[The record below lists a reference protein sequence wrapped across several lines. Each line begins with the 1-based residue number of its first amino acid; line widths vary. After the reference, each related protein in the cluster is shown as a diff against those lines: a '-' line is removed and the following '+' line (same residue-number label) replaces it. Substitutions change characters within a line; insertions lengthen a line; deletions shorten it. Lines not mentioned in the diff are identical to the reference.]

1 MATDIEKLVVQL
13 SADLKGYQR
22 EMQKAGGVSNRQMKA
37 IETRASQLDKRLGV
51 IGKNAASGLIA
62 PLAGVAAA
70 LSIREVA
77 RYADA
82 WTSAKNSLAV
92 AGVTGQR
99 QTQILDQLYQ
109 SAQANAAPVT
119 ALADLYGKAAQAS
132 DNLGASQ
139 DDLIKFSDGV
149 ATALRVAGTSAPAA
163 SGALQQLGQL
173 LGSARV
179 QAEEFNS
186 VNDGA
191 RPILIAVANGLD
203 AAGGSVSRLKELV
216 NDGAVSGR
224 QFFEAFIK
232 GLPTI
237 QGMAANATQTIEQ
250 GFTKVDNAFTRY
262 IGSTDAS
269 LGATQRL
276 AEGLNLLAANFD
288 TVADTTVTVAS
299 VIAGVLV
306 GRSLVKMISG
316 LKDGVTAARAL
327 AGALSVLSYVR
338 NVRDLGA
345 AFSLLGV
352 AAGPI
357 GALVGVAAVGAV
369 TYFGSKA
376 VDTAA
381 RTLRLKEEMQ
391 ALGLNADKLGSSVE
405 GASKALDKLAPD
417 QLRQR
422 LADINAELDRMND
435 RSWGSFLLGL
445 DPETLADVN
454 SSLQKYTAARSSASG
469 VDREAAKQLKVLI
482 SQAEA
487 GELSLEQVQAR
498 LAEIGKVDVSEG
510 MGKLIDKLREVF
522 PLMRALREYQAKT
535 LSQLDGS
542 ISNRTITPAAD
553 YQDRLAQAET
563 TRREGVGKTLLDE
576 EKRRAALTDSQRD
589 LEDEMKRLREAIEKQ
604 GGIATDAAVRA
615 QAEANLASKAA
626 SSGGGSLDLH
636 RFLAGGKDASHISGL
651 SSTFEG
657 KLESLFAALPKELA
671 GQLKINSGY
680 RSVERQQQ
688 LWQDALKKYGSV
700 AEARRWVA
708 PPGNSQHNKGNAADL
723 GYSSDAARQWAH
735 SNASRFGLSFPLSN
749 ENWHIEDADARAGVV
764 ADKTKQLEEQGQAY
778 DDVIARAREFVA
790 EQGLEGTALG
800 MTTQAANRLRYEQE
814 LLNQAKQA
822 GLELSPAQIDSIK
835 QLAGEM
841 AIAEEKTRLL
851 TQSQDDMRR
860 AAEEWA
866 SVGKDVTK
874 GFITDLMNGATA
886 ADALKNALS
895 RVADV
900 LLDQVLDA
908 IFQVNGAGS
917 GGGGL
922 GGLGGIISSIFGG
935 GKSSSFPA
943 APGGSLWSDGGYTGP
958 GGKYQPAG
966 VVHKGEVVW
975 SKRDVSKAGGVAAV
989 EAMRLGQR
997 GYDGG
1002 GPVALRAPTM
1012 PVIRNGGR
1020 GGNFNVRSQVDV
1032 SVSDQGELRAFVK
1045 KTSVE
1050 TVDARTPRH
1059 VDAFSRNALPQRMAE
1074 INSNPRKRG

>member
-22 EMQKAGGVSNRQMKA
+22 EMQKAVGVSNRQMKA
-37 IETRASQLDKRLGV
+37 IETRASQLDKRLGA
-51 IGKNAASGLIA
+51 IGKNAAAGLIA

-224 QFFEAFIK
+224 QFFEAFFK

-262 IGSTDAS
+262 IGSTDES

-276 AEGLNLLAANFD
+276 VQGLSLLADNFD
-288 TVADTTVTVAS
+288 TVADTTLTVAS

-306 GRSLVKMISG
+306 GRSIVKMISG
-316 LKDGVTAARAL
+316 LKDGATAARAL
-327 AGALSVLSYVR
+327 VGALSLLKYVR

-345 AFSLLGV
+345 AFSLLGL

-369 TYFGSKA
+369 TYFGGKA
-376 VDTAA
+376 VETTA
-381 RTLRLKEEMQ
+381 RTERLKQEME
-391 ALGLNADKLGSSVE
+391 ALGLNAEKLGPSVE
-405 GASKALDKLAPD
+405 SAATALDKLAPD
-417 QLRQR
+417 QLRAR
-422 LADINAELDRMND
+422 LADVNAELDRMND
-435 RSWGSFLLGL
+435 RSWSNMLGFG
-445 DPETLADVN
+445 DADTLGDIKAQITAITRGRVN
-454 SSLQKYTAARSSASG
+454 DF
-469 VDREAAKQLKVLI
+469 DRDAAKQLRTLI
-482 SQAEA
+482 SQAEN
-487 GELSLEQVQAR
+487 GELTLEQVRTR
-498 LAEIGKVDVSEG
+498 LNEIGKVDVSAG
-510 MGKLIDKLREVF
+510 VATLIDKLREVF
-522 PLMRALREYQAKT
+522 PYMRSLRTMAG
-535 LSQLDGS
+535 QLGDG
-542 ISNRTITPAAD
+542 IANGAAGRTVYPAAD

-615 QAEANLASKAA
+615 QAEANLASKASA
-626 SSGGGSLDLH
+626 TGGGSLNLH

-735 SNASRFGLSFPLSN
+735 SNASKFGLSFPLSN

-851 TQSQDDMRR
+851 TQSQDEMRR

-908 IFQVNGAGS
+908 IFQVNGAGGS
-917 GGGGL
+917 GGGL
-922 GGLGGIISSIFGG
+922 GGLGGLISSIFRG

-1045 KTSVE
+1045 ETSVE